1 MMECNARW
9 TFEGALTVSVLFYYR
24 NFGQL
29 HNNVARMNHAKTSVI
44 QSGSNVSKMY
54 IKISCKG
61 KLSLCT
67 PWRHVKGVEVWL
79 HF

>member
-29 HNNVARMNHAKTSVI
+29 HNNVARMNRAKTSVI

-67 PWRHVKGVEVWL
+67 P
-79 HF
+79 